1 MESKKEYENKKLLN
15 NVFLNKKFFPLF
27 FNLDMRKKRLDDI
40 YFLSK
45 FYYKNK
51 LCIQKKEYA
60 INEKLLK
67 KWINSHKTE
76 EDKECA
82 GMLIKPIVYVS
93 FSEFIEN
100 LIKSVNKFNR
110 YLEDN
115 KIKNYY
121 LIIGANNG
129 SGSNFKNYLDI
140 GKSNFWVLLIILPYL
155 KIKPH
160 DILLNLKQAI
170 DFSIFEKLKNKRNI
184 NDFVFV
190 DDASYSG
197 SQLFEQTIQLQL
209 FEKYVY
215 DGIFVKQNV
224 KQIEKND
231 LVKMKKTSLIKTQ
244 NDVPNIN
251 LHIIIPYLSITA
263 RDISL
268 NIQYKNNI
276 AIHLYN
282 NYFINNYKKYYN
294 YNEEELKKMSVA
306 YGEYGFND
314 TLIPLYF
321 SHKMPDGV
329 STLDYILLSGIIS
342 NYSDIINNKKNI
354 DHKQVIKKKKNID
367 DKLSNEKNIDDKKII
382 KKKFIQFID
391 NCIYPKNKIMKPS
404 SLEMWGCN
412 KLCPISPYKTA
423 KIFIENRLKKIV

>member
-1 MESKKEYENKKLLN
+1 MESKKIYENKKLLN
-15 NVFLNKKFFPLF
+15 NVFLNKKFFPTF

-40 YFLSK
+40 YFLST

-67 KWINSHKTE
+67 KWINAHKTE
-76 EDKECA
+76 EDKKIAEK
-82 GMLIKPIVYVS
+82 LIKPIVYVS
-93 FSEFIEN
+93 FSDFIEN

-129 SGSNFKNYLDI
+129 GGSNFMNYLDI
-140 GKSNFWVLLIILPYL
+140 GKSNFWTLLIILPYL

-170 DFSIFEKLKNKRNI
+170 DFSIFEKLKNKINI
-184 NDFVFV
+184 VDYVFA

-197 SQLFEQTIQLQL
+197 LQLFEHTIKDQL
-209 FEKYVY
+209 FEKYFY
-215 DGIFVKQNV
+215 NGIFVKQDV
-224 KQIEKND
+224 KPIEKND
-231 LVKMKKTSLIKTQ
+231 LDKIKMKKSSLIKIQ

-251 LHIIIPYLSITA
+251 LHIIIPYLSITS

-276 AIHLYN
+276 AIHLHN
-282 NYFINNYKKYYN
+282 SYFINNYKNYYG
-294 YNEEELKKMSVA
+294 EEVLKKMSVT
-306 YGEYGFND
+306 YGEYGFRD
-314 TLIPLYF
+314 TLTPLYF

-329 STLDYILLSGIIS
+329 STIDYILLSGIIS
-342 NYSDIINNKKNI
+342 NYSDVINSQKNNDKKLNEDGKKNI
-354 DHKQVIKKKKNID
+354 DEKKF
-367 DKLSNEKNIDDKKII
+367 

-391 NCIYPKNKIMKPS
+391 NCIYPKNKIIKPS
-404 SLEMWGCN
+404 SLERWECN

-423 KIFIENRLKKIV
+423 KIFIEKRLKKIV